1 MLDTLRNAAKG
12 WVAKTLIFMLAA
24 SFGVWGIADVFRGYN
39 AGALAFVGS
48 EEITGEQFTRA
59 FNTALQRLAKQSG
72 PALSPEDAR
81 KLGVDR
87 QILNTLIQS
96 AAIDDQGRAMKLAVG
111 DELIVKVTQANPAFK
126 DAAGQ
131 FDRDLLLSIL
141 QSNGLNEQMYLAGER
156 QELLRQAITGSVDG
170 HVPASKTLV
179 EAFYRHRNEQRDARY
194 FVVKAAESEVTAPA
208 DSEIKARYDGNA
220 ASYTAPEYRTVA
232 LIKAEPE
239 DVVARVNLGED
250 EITAGYEKYKLDY
263 FTPERRTILQV
274 TFPAIEDA
282 QKARDR
288 IAAGTDFMAIAT
300 ERGLKEADI
309 TFADKTK
316 KDFFDPAIADAAF
329 ALAEGTVS
337 EPIKGSLAT
346 SLLKVA
352 KVAPEHQKTI
362 DEVKDELGNR
372 LRLERARE
380 EIDSIYGAVEDGRG
394 GQQKLEEIATKQN
407 IPFLL
412 AGPMDAAGLGP
423 DGKDIALPHK
433 AELLKAIFESDV
445 GIDNAALPAGDGY
458 VWYDVREVVPSAVKP
473 LDQVRAQVIADI
485 TAGKV
490 SALAAEKAAKLV
502 ARAAAGSNLETLA
515 QEAGATV
522 LTVQGVKRNETSA
535 DFDASA
541 VTALFAVPENDFA
554 FALEAD
560 GKGARVMQ
568 SQAVLLPPFDEKSEE
583 AKTIAATLQAG
594 EAADLLSAYL
604 GTLQKQAGVSINE
617 TLWRQ
622 ISGTQ
627 TQ

>member
-1 MLDTLRNAAKG
+1 MLETLRNAAKG

-39 AGALAFVGS
+39 AGALAFVGT

-72 PALSPEDAR
+72 QALSPEDAR
-81 KLGVDR
+81 KLGIDR

-96 AAIDDQGRAMKLAVG
+96 AAIDDQGRTMKLAVG
-111 DELIVKVTQANPAFK
+111 DELIVKETQANPAFK

-141 QSNGLNEQMYLAGER
+141 QANGMTEQMYLSRER
-156 QELLRQAITGSVDG
+156 QDRLREAITGSVDG
-170 HVPASKTLV
+170 NVPASKTLV
-179 EAFYRHRNEQRDARY
+179 EAFYRYRNEQRDARY
-194 FVVKAAESEVTAPA
+194 FVVKAAESEVAAPT
-208 DSEIKARYDGNA
+208 DSEIKAQYDGNA

-239 DVVARVNLGED
+239 DVAARVNLGED
-250 EITAGYEKYKLDY
+250 EIKAGYEKYKLDY

-282 QKARDR
+282 QKTRDR
-288 IAAGTDFMAIAT
+288 IAAGTDFMAIAS
-300 ERGLKEADI
+300 ERGVKEADI

-329 ALAEGTVS
+329 TLAEGTVS

-352 KVAPEHQKTI
+352 KVSPEHQKTI

-394 GQQKLEEIATKQN
+394 AQQKLEDIATKQN
-407 IPFLL
+407 IPFQL
-412 AGPMDAAGLGP
+412 AGPIDAAGLGP
-423 DGKDIALPHK
+423 DGKDIPLPHK
-433 AELLKAIFESDV
+433 AELLKAIFESDA

-473 LDQVRAQVIADI
+473 LDKVRAQVIADI
-485 TAGKV
+485 TANKV
-490 SALAAEKAAKLV
+490 RALAAEKAAKLV
-502 ARAAAGSNLETLA
+502 ARAAAGINLETLA

-541 VTALFAVPENDFA
+541 VTALFAVPENDYA

-604 GTLQKQAGVSINE
+604 GTLQQQAGVSINE